1 LWGLSYPN
9 QPTNKTTNKE
19 FIVDISKRI
28 AEMKKQPGFQDN
40 VGMILIHNGTVRS
53 WSRKDKKEVVA
64 LEVTPDL
71 EKIESIRQEF
81 LKREGIYDIITE
93 AKTGRFQPGDDL
105 LFLIV
110 AGDIRE
116 NIKPVLAELLDR
128 VKSEAITKKEI
139 MAE

>member
-1 LWGLSYPN
+1 
-9 QPTNKTTNKE
+9 
-19 FIVDISKRI
+19 
-28 AEMKKQPGFQDN
+28 MKKQPGFQDN
-40 VGMILIHNGTVRS
+40 VGMILIHNGTVRG
-53 WSRKDKKEVVA
+53 WSRQDKQTVVA

-71 EKIESIRQEF
+71 DKIEAIRQEF
-81 LKREGIYDIITE
+81 LQREGIFDIVAE
-93 AKTGRFQPGDDL
+93 ANTGRFLPGDDL

-139 MAE
+139 MAD